1 MRRNGSNVSRNNRYD
16 IIKMITMLVYNLL
29 SANASL
35 TANNV
40 GQYNF

>member
-1 MRRNGSNVSRNNRYD
+1 
-16 IIKMITMLVYNLL
+16 MLVYNLL